1 MKFRI
6 YILINRERGSIY
18 GIGTYIEQLVSCM
31 NYSQIDFMVINLYS
45 DTPEI
50 YYTENN
56 NTKQLFI
63 PKISSGKINQERY
76 LHNVAYVLRDFIPQD
91 DCLCIFHINYLTSY
105 YLVKP

>member
-1 MKFRI
+1 MKFRV

-63 PKISSGKINQERY
+63 PKISSGNIICIM
-76 LHNVAYVLRDFIPQD
+76 LHMYSVALFLKMTVYVFFI
-91 DCLCIFHINYLTSY
+91 
-105 YLVKP
+105 